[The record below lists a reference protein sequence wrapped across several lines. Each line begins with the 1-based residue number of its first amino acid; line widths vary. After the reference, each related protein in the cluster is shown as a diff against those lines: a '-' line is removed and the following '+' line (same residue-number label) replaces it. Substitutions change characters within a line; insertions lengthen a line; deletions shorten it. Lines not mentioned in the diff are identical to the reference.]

1 MATDVYE
8 MSFGNVLKSDSDEG
22 CTIVYLHFMV
32 LEICYYKNVVLCV
45 CVCVCVYEN
54 SKSSNALNVF
64 LGTPFS
70 LKKDLMKLATKI
82 EL

>member
-1 MATDVYE
+1 MRVVQLYTYILWYLKYVIMKMWFCVYV
-8 MSFGNVLKSDSDEG
+8 S
-22 CTIVYLHFMV
+22 
-32 LEICYYKNVVLCV
+32 
-45 CVCVCVYEN
+45 VCVYEN
-54 SKSSNALNVF
+54 SKSNNALNVF